1 MADVMVVDDNPDVV
15 RVVKGILEAAGHDVI
30 GASGG
35 EEALERLK
43 YIRPQL
49 ILLDIMMPELD
60 GWQTLRLIRKKEGFS
75 DVPVSM
81 LTAKTLSLDI
91 MCQEDIEELVD
102 YIQKPFSKD
111 GLIKRVNKILKS
123 SDQRASKKDRHIS
136 GLEDSVSKKFSK
148 RIKRLQKLH
157 EGMLRTLKA
166 NLEETS
172 ANLEETSNPT
182 DSAMIKE
189 AIEYQKITIKTLE
202 NKKSEID
209 GL

>member
-15 RVVKGILEAAGHDVI
+15 RVVKGILEASGHDVI

-43 YIRPQL
+43 YIRPHL

-172 ANLEETSNPT
+172 NPT